1 MEKKLVKLL
10 AESVVERIGDL
21 VLKNGNC
28 TNAVRRRDVTGVER
42 RGGLWEVAACVT
54 WYFYIPFLSPEN
66 DIPREELI
74 RGLEYL
80 ELGVNQCYVEDVEA
94 PFRRYLEL
102 RSDLILVEDI
112 NGRLYMWH
120 RHRYYLSPYWERFR
134 GELRPYPEPPP
145 RGAKCGWYFKFG
157 LGRWVGREG
166 NWYVFEREGGRIRA
180 WKDPIVPA
188 RFCLSQ

>member
-1 MEKKLVKLL
+1 MEKKLVKLV
-10 AESVVERIGDL
+10 AEKVVERIGDV

-28 TNAVRRRDVTGVER
+28 GNAVRRRDVAEVER
-42 RGGLWEVAACVT
+42 RGGMWEVVANVE
-54 WYFYIPFLSPEN
+54 WYFYISFLSPEN
-66 DIPREELI
+66 DLPREELI

-112 NGRLYMWH
+112 NGRLYM
-120 RHRYYLSPYWERFR
+120 RYRGRYYLSPYWERLR
-134 GELRPYPEPPP
+134 PELKPYPEVP
-145 RGAKCGWYFKFG
+145 RGVVCGAYYKFK
-157 LGRWVGREG
+157 LGRIVGREG
-166 NWYVFEREGGRIRA
+166 NWYAFEREDGERVRA

-188 RFCLSQ
+188 RFCLPQ